1 MATREFYRG
10 GTSLVPKR
18 RELHFDPATGD
29 VLPERGVSV
38 SSSPDG
44 LDQFGGAHRILR
56 VPSELQI
63 VKRGKRPDH
72 YEIVPVQS
80 MPYGDYL
87 DALRRIQLA
96 PV

>member
-1 MATREFYRG
+1 MAAREFYRG
-10 GTSLVPKR
+10 GSSLVPKR

-44 LDQFGGAHRILR
+44 LEKFGGAHRVLS
-56 VPSELQI
+56 VPPELQI
-63 VKRGKRPDH
+63 VRIGKSPNH
-72 YEIVPVQS
+72 YEIVPVQAI
-80 MPYGDYL
+80 PYGDYI
-87 DALRRIQLA
+87 DALQRIQLE